1 MRRRKNVE
9 PVFGILMVDV
19 KQAAAMLSIGVS
31 TVWKK
36 VKNEPS
42 FPQPVYFSKKCA
54 RFKVEDIKR
63 WVKEVKAEDK
73 NETAS
78 A

>member
-42 FPQPVYFSKKCA
+42 FPRPVYLSSKCV
-54 RFKVEDIKR
+54 RFKVDDLKR
-63 WVKEVKAEDK
+63 WARSVGSSSSV
-73 NETAS
+73 
-78 A
+78 

>member
-1 MRRRKNVE
+1 MRKRSETKPE
-9 PVFGILMVDV
+9 LGYLMVDV

-42 FPQPVYFSKKCA
+42 FPQPVYLSSKCV
-54 RFKVEDIKR
+54 RFKVDDLKR
-63 WVKEVKAEDK
+63 WARSVGSSSSV
-73 NETAS
+73 
-78 A
+78 

>member
-1 MRRRKNVE
+1 MRKRSETKPE
-9 PVFGILMVDV
+9 LGYLMVDV